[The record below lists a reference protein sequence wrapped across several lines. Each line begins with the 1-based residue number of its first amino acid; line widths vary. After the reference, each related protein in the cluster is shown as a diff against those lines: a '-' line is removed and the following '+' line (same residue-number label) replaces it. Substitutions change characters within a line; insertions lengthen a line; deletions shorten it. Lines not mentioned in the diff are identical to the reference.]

1 MLVFWGVAGLSV
13 MLEVI
18 ALSRQMRNSGL
29 LNATLWYLPDPPDF
43 WSLVRSVWQA
53 WHCVDFADCGTS
65 TAVETSRI
73 GAIAFFRLAAGQL
86 AKARRSSPGLCLIVL
101 AETLASCAATV
112 SAVYLAWTGSV
123 GAEYVLVAIWSL
135 QMGRGHLRM
144 STGKSALIDHQG
156 WFKRHGWVHAWWM
169 PLMLW
174 VRLAVIL
181 FPTRVG
187 ER

>member
-1 MLVFWGVAGLSV
+1 MLVLWGVAALSV

-18 ALSRQMRNSGL
+18 ALSRQMRNAGL

-53 WHCVDFADCGTS
+53 WHCADFADCGTA
-65 TAVETSRI
+65 TVVDTSRI

-181 FPTRVG
+181 FPARVG